1 MNEKLTKSH
10 EQIKEEIDINNQKEW
25 KLIKV
30 INVYLLIFSIVD
42 ISI

>member
-1 MNEKLTKSH
+1 MNEKLMKSH